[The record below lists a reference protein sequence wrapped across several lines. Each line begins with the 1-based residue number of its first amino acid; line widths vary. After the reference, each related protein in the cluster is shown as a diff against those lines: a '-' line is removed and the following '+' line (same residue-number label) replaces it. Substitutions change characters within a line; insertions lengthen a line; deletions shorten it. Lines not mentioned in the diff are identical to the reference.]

1 MLVFG
6 DRRFWRQLACSRL
19 RDGGGK
25 SFCIKKCEKRTGA
38 GETPPPPPFPS
49 RARLIFA
56 FLSSHYVYYLR
67 AWHRLGG
74 NTKTTR
80 VKTWE
85 NVILSRSLPLYLTF
99 RQCDCISKWLN
110 KTLSIFL
117 PMFLT
122 VESFFKFRPFNV
134 IPEFNAFCLIAKAR
148 FYNSASF

>member
-1 MLVFG
+1 MRKVLVFG

-25 SFCIKKCEKRTGA
+25 SFSNKKCEKRTGA

-74 NTKTTR
+74 NTINYPS
-80 VKTWE
+80 E
-85 NVILSRSLPLYLTF
+85 NMRKRDFV
-99 RQCDCISKWLN
+99 SKFATLLN
-110 KTLSIFL
+110 L
-117 PMFLT
+117 
-122 VESFFKFRPFNV
+122 
-134 IPEFNAFCLIAKAR
+134 
-148 FYNSASF
+148 